1 MNKHV
6 WGLYEIL
13 FYLVGGNSDMKFK
26 ILYMTCPP
34 KTDPSGMSGFGS
46 KTRWLGG

>member
-1 MNKHV
+1 MNKYV

-26 ILYMTCPP
+26 TQKPV
-34 KTDPSGMSGFGS
+34 D
-46 KTRWLGG
+46 